1 MHDVGQFLELYLRA
15 NKRTYVQIFKISITL
30 ERYYFSNNNTG
41 NSSKIILDRLNRDFR
56 LPRRQVLIRDVLS
69 VSLNLGFMFY
79 SIRGFRSRIAK

>member
-30 ERYYFSNNNTG
+30 ETYYFSNNNTG
-41 NSSKIILDRLNRDFR
+41 NSSRIILDRLNRDFR
-56 LPRRQVLIRDVLS
+56 LPRRQVLIGDVLS

-79 SIRGFRSRIAK
+79 SIRFRNRMAN